1 MADEFH
7 KVFCRMLDKYSL
19 NAPQKKMTEKML
31 PAPPQDIYLYA
42 LEEAGSEKWPFRR
55 LLLSVVRLDGS
66 VYQTSSGSL
75 GLS

>member
-1 MADEFH
+1 MSDEFH
-7 KVFCRMLDKYSL
+7 KVYCRMLDKYSL
-19 NAPQKKMTEKML
+19 NAPKMTGKRL

-66 VYQTSSGSL
+66 VYQTSSGLL

>member
-19 NAPQKKMTEKML
+19 NAPKMTEKML

>member
-1 MADEFH
+1 
-7 KVFCRMLDKYSL
+7 
-19 NAPQKKMTEKML
+19 ML

-55 LLLSVVRLDGS
+55 LLLPVVRLDGS

>member
-1 MADEFH
+1 
-7 KVFCRMLDKYSL
+7 
-19 NAPQKKMTEKML
+19 MTEKML

-66 VYQTSSGSL
+66 VYQTSSGLL